1 MSTTATSAPPQ
12 PLSESGHGVMLA
24 PYREILVDA
33 VEPGDLPERQVSR
46 RVSAKRGFAAGVDE
60 VRVGL
65 Q

>member
-1 MSTTATSAPPQ
+1 
-12 PLSESGHGVMLA
+12 MLA

-33 VEPGDLPERQVSR
+33 VEPGDLPERQISR